1 MNRIIEDLFPMFCNR
16 KTNKILKERI
26 NNYNNQNADGI
37 SKDIKN
43 LSKDEY
49 KKIFA
54 ETVNAKNTFE
64 DKAKTN
70 IIGVTIT
77 ISLIT
82 GSISLF
88 DRINKYFLGV
98 LMQWLTFA
106 MYVVAVAYM
115 LIAGIQ
121 AIRILCDDNI
131 VFSEPRL
138 GDNASPEEVEEK
150 YIEAISKNRLQNLI
164 RNNGIFTSY
173 ECIRN
178 ALFCL
183 MVVLVIAVFPY
194 NTLKDSKD
202 LEYIKYT
209 YAYTSE
215 TMSFLEKN
223 DINYDVRGI
232 LEKYINKDS
241 YSEEINAFVD
251 KENQIVIRFII
262 KDDVVSILSIEPCEV
277 E

>member
-1 MNRIIEDLFPMFCNR
+1 MDRIIEALFPMFCNR
-16 KTNKILKERI
+16 KTNRILKERI
-26 NNYNNQNADGI
+26 KNYNSQNVGDI
-37 SKDIKN
+37 SEDIKN

-49 KKIFA
+49 KSIFA
-54 ETVNAKNTFE
+54 EIINTKNTFE

-82 GSISLF
+82 GSIGLF
-88 DRINKYFLGV
+88 DRINKCFLGV
-98 LMQWLTFA
+98 WMQWLTFA

-121 AIRILCDDNI
+121 AIRILCDYNI

-138 GDNASPEEVEEK
+138 GDNISPEEVKEK

-202 LEYIKYT
+202 LEHVKYT

-215 TMSFLEKN
+215 TLRFLEKN

-251 KENQIVIRFII
+251 KENRIVIRFII

>member
-1 MNRIIEDLFPMFCNR
+1 MNRIIEALFPMFCNR
-16 KTNKILKERI
+16 KTNRILKERI
-26 NNYNNQNADGI
+26 KNYNSQNVGDI
-37 SKDIKN
+37 SEDIKN

-49 KKIFA
+49 KSIFA
-54 ETVNAKNTFE
+54 EIINTKNTFE

-82 GSISLF
+82 GSIGLF
-88 DRINKYFLGV
+88 DRINKCFLGV
-98 LMQWLTFA
+98 WMQWLTFA

-121 AIRILCDDNI
+121 AIRILCDYNI

-138 GDNASPEEVEEK
+138 GDNISPEEVKEK

-202 LEYIKYT
+202 LEHVKYT

-215 TMSFLEKN
+215 TLRFLEKN

-251 KENQIVIRFII
+251 KENRIVIRFII